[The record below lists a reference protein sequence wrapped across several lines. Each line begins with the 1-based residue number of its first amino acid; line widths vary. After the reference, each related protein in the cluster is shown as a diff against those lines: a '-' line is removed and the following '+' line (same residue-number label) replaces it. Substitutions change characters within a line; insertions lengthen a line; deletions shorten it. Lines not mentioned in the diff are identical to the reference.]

1 MSNVCFINTKYNIVV
16 DKILKEEDEK
26 KNIGT
31 IYDLCLFPI
40 YYL

>member
-1 MSNVCFINTKYNIVV
+1 MSNVCFINTKYNTVV
-16 DKILKEEDEK
+16 GKICKEEDEK
-26 KNIGT
+26 KNA